1 VREVDYQ
8 ARRCGRRRHRRA
20 DVPAQSESEADDA
33 FEIADQAHLFQGARP
48 ELEVGAVGVAVL
60 GPVDVVKTQ
69 PDHGVE
75 RSVGP
80 GCGLPSEEWSD

>member
-8 ARRCGRRRHRRA
+8 AR
-20 DVPAQSESEADDA
+20 
-33 FEIADQAHLFQGARP
+33 LFQGARP
-48 ELEVGAVGVAVL
+48 ELEVGAVRVAVL

-69 PDHGVE
+69 PDYGVE

-80 GCGLPSEEWSD
+80 GCSLPSEEWSD